1 LLFLLPYAA
10 PPTPTPQSICLSET
24 FGAFYTQA
32 YDDYVSPEH
41 DLSGYVV
48 SAFMGC
54 KDRLTLGGMCSYS
67 CYDGEYFERFVGVTT
82 RIVTAPPQDWDSVD
96 PWDHP
101 VYCAWDLGHMAAK
114 ALPPPP
120 QASVVGYNFS
130 CDFTIKAICCDDI
143 VPHVP
148 YGGDVD
154 LGDDGS
160 CPDGGCDGGCGDD
173 TGCGGGD
180 GGGDGGGGGG
190 DGGGDCGDAGCG
202 KSTGDKKN
210 SKKSSKKSSRT
221 VRRASIFDA
230 KPTGYTPIGNAK
242 VTGGVRSPKHNAAA
256 PMHTKAKV
264 QPAQLSPASTQ
275 GVASNTLQA
284 ALKPTTASVKV
295 PARLKP
301 VSVAAAKTGQG
312 EALAGAASA
321 VAASEASES
330 QSV

>member
-1 LLFLLPYAA
+1 MPCFFLLPCAA
-10 PPTPTPQSICLSET
+10 PPTPQSICLSET
-24 FGAFYTQA
+24 FGAYYTQA
-32 YDDYVSPEH
+32 YDDYISPEH

-82 RIVTAPPQDWDSVD
+82 RIVTAPPQDWDTVD

-120 QASVVGYNFS
+120 QASMVGYNFS

-154 LGDDGS
+154 LGDDGG
-160 CPDGGCDGGCGDD
+160 CPDGGCDGGCGDEG
-173 TGCGGGD
+173 GCGGGD
-180 GGGDGGGGGG
+180 GGDGG
-190 DGGGDCGDAGCG
+190 DDCGEAGCE

-210 SKKSSKKSSRT
+210 SKKSSKKASRT
-221 VRRASIFDA
+221 VKRASIFEA

-264 QPAQLSPASTQ
+264 QPAQLLPATSSVQ
-275 GVASNTLQA
+275 GVASSTSQA

-301 VSVAAAKTGQG
+301 ASVAAAKPAQG
-312 EALAGAASA
+312 EALTGAAPATAA
-321 VAASEASES
+321 VSEASES